1 MNLRVVV
8 IVGPTASG
16 KTGLGVEVAHRL
28 GSEIISA
35 DSRQV
40 YRGLDIGTG
49 KDLAE
54 YDSVDP
60 PVPYHLI
67 DVADPREV
75 YTLFR
80 YQQDCYRVLN
90 ELATRQR
97 YATGDVPVLMVGG
110 SGLYAESVIRNFRLA
125 DVERNVD
132 LRERLAGLDHSELV
146 AMLENEAPEL
156 ARRTDTSSS
165 RRVIRALEI
174 SVHANQ
180 GAIRYSCSPSFS
192 VDYSI
197 FGVRIDRNR
206 LRRRI
211 RLRLRSRIEE
221 GMIEEVQGLL
231 ERGLSAN
238 RLDELGLEY
247 REIGAFLLGKKSR
260 EQMLTDL
267 EHAIGRFAK
276 RQETW
281 FRGMERRGAVIQ
293 WIAPEDSAA
302 ILASCEVRSSS

>member
-1 MNLRVVV
+1 MTVRVVV

-49 KDLAE
+49 KDLSE
-54 YDSVDP
+54 YGTVDP

-67 DVADPREV
+67 DVADPGEV
-75 YTLFR
+75 YTIFR

-90 ELATRQR
+90 ELGARQR
-97 YATGDVPVLMVGG
+97 FATGAVPVLLVGG
-110 SGLYAESVIRNFRLA
+110 SGLYAEAVIRDYRLA
-125 DVERNVD
+125 DVEKDLD
-132 LRERLAGLDHSELV
+132 LRNRLVGVDHADLVSMLKEISPGLAEQ
-146 AMLENEAPEL
+146 
-156 ARRTDTSSS
+156 TDTTSS

-174 SVHANQ
+174 AEHARRAPVIY
-180 GAIRYSCSPSFS
+180 GDSPDVPLQF
-192 VDYSI
+192 VV
-197 FGVRIDRNR
+197 FAVRVERKR

-211 RLRLRSRIEE
+211 RRRLHSRLDE
-221 GMIEEVQGLL
+221 GMVEEVRDLL
-231 ERGLSAN
+231 DRGLSPA
-238 RLDELGLEY
+238 RLEELGLEY
-247 REIGAFLLGKKSR
+247 REITAYLLGEKSR
-260 EQMLTDL
+260 AEMVSDL

-281 FRGMERRGAVIQ
+281 FRGMERRGTEIR
-293 WIAPEDSAA
+293 WIAPDDSAA
-302 ILASCEVRSSS
+302 ILAS

>member
-1 MNLRVVV
+1 MTVRVVV

-49 KDLAE
+49 KDFSE
-54 YDSVDP
+54 YGTVDP

-67 DVADPREV
+67 DVADPGEV
-75 YTLFR
+75 YTIFR

-90 ELATRQR
+90 ELGARQR
-97 YATGDVPVLMVGG
+97 FATGAVPVLLVGG
-110 SGLYAESVIRNFRLA
+110 SGLYAEAVIRDYRLA
-125 DVERNVD
+125 DVEKDLD
-132 LRERLAGLDHSELV
+132 LRNRLVGVDHADLVSMLKEISPGLAEQ
-146 AMLENEAPEL
+146 
-156 ARRTDTSSS
+156 TDTTSS

-174 SVHANQ
+174 AEHARRAPVIY
-180 GAIRYSCSPSFS
+180 GDSPDVPLQF
-192 VDYSI
+192 VV
-197 FGVRIDRNR
+197 FAVRVERKR

-211 RLRLRSRIEE
+211 RRRLHSRLDE
-221 GMIEEVQGLL
+221 GMVEEVRDLL
-231 ERGLSAN
+231 DRGLSPA
-238 RLDELGLEY
+238 RLEELGLEY
-247 REIGAFLLGKKSR
+247 REITAYLLGEKSR
-260 EQMLTDL
+260 AEMVSDL

-281 FRGMERRGAVIQ
+281 FRGMERRGTEIR
-293 WIAPEDSAA
+293 WIAPDDSAT
-302 ILASCEVRSSS
+302 ILAS